1 MEFVEDT
8 AVHSNGVHTSDIL
21 AVNYN
26 LGVIETSLHE
36 LIFISYEQHELPAEI
51 TLTLSNTVVIRQVV
65 ILCMEELV
73 FFNSFNICDGVSWKP
88 QKALMFPLQFLM
100 NYDVKKTPQH
110 VLFRAMQR

>member
-36 LIFISYEQHELPAEI
+36 LIFISYE
-51 TLTLSNTVVIRQVV
+51 
-65 ILCMEELV
+65 
-73 FFNSFNICDGVSWKP
+73 
-88 QKALMFPLQFLM
+88 
-100 NYDVKKTPQH
+100 
-110 VLFRAMQR
+110 